1 MLNNIME
8 MNHDKC
14 TSCGICEAVCP
25 VNAIEI
31 KLNEDGFY
39 QPVLNQEKCINCGIC
54 KKTCIKFNYVEEK
67 MNVLEVYSAKNKSK
81 EILKQSSSGGV
92 SYELMK
98 KCIEKGY
105 MVVGVEYDY
114 NQDISITSIEKD
126 INKLYKFFGSK
137 YMQSYTVDALKD
149 IIKNSKKDK
158 YAIFGLPC
166 QIFSLRKFAELHNL
180 EENFIFIDLFCHGCP
195 SLNLWKK
202 YIEEKKEKLNCEKFD
217 FIEFRSKIYGW
228 HEQSLNFIKNDR
240 NIPSKKINDE
250 FFEIF
255 FDNNAFNRSCYGCDI
270 RMQFGYSDIRLGD
283 FWGRIY
289 DEDLEGVSAI
299 VISTEKGKKFF
310 EEIKNKFILKD
321 HDVKEVLSSQS
332 CSKKHIENIEKRR
345 KILELLESNLKIEKI
360 SEKCRSWYPLKK
372 KVRKYIINFIKENF
386 SKEFIKKLRKLSH

>member
-14 TSCGICEAVCP
+14 TSCGICEAACP

-31 KLNEDGFY
+31 RLNEDGFY
-39 QPVLNQEKCINCGIC
+39 QPILNQEKCISCGIC
-54 KKTCIKFNYVEEK
+54 KKTCIKFNYIEEK
-67 MNVLEVYSAKNKSK
+67 MNILEVYSAKNESK

-114 NQDISITSIEKD
+114 NKDISITSIEKD

-137 YMQSYTVDALKD
+137 YMQSYTVDALKE

-166 QIFSLRKFAELHNL
+166 QIFSLKKFAELHKL

-202 YIEEKKEKLNCEKFD
+202 YIEEKKEKLNCKKFD
-217 FIEFRSKIYGW
+217 SIEFRTKLYGW
-228 HEQSLNFIKNDR
+228 HEYSLNFLKGNK
-240 NIPSKKINDE
+240 NIPSKKTSDE
-250 FFEIF
+250 FFEMF
-255 FDNNAFNRSCYGCDI
+255 FENNTFNKSCYNCDI

-283 FWGRIY
+283 FWGKIY
-289 DEDLEGVSAI
+289 DDDVEGVSAI
-299 VISTEKGKKFF
+299 VISTKKGQEFF
-310 EEIKNKFILKD
+310 GGIKDKFILRD
-321 HDVKEVLSSQS
+321 HQIEEVLSSQS
-332 CSKKHIENIEKRR
+332 CSKKHIENVKKRNETL
-345 KILELLESNLKIEKI
+345 KSLKSDLKIDEILRIYKKDY
-360 SEKCRSWYPLKK
+360 SLKK
-372 KVRKYIINFIKENF
+372 KLKKYIINFIKENF